1 MTSQTPV
8 ANAETSSSVIN
19 YQLVWIY
26 TGHFERCPALEGPL
40 GIGHDHLQV
49 TAYPPDDNDHEIHQ
63 AQDHMLYSYG
73 DRNKWTPFLACS
85 WGSGSVDNPHKFEMK
100 IEQSIYEEDIG
111 ENTVI
116 DDNFNKMLFL
126 KGVGRGLQ
134 GRDSWIWHFKRI
146 VPGKQTVLTEGEK
159 NTTWIMSGWGV

>member
-1 MTSQTPV
+1 
-8 ANAETSSSVIN
+8 
-19 YQLVWIY
+19 
-26 TGHFERCPALEGPL
+26 
-40 GIGHDHLQV
+40 
-49 TAYPPDDNDHEIHQ
+49 
-63 AQDHMLYSYG
+63 MLYSYG

-85 WGSGSVDNPHKFEMK
+85 WGSGSVDNPHKFEMR

-126 KGVGRGLQ
+126 KGVDRGLQ